1 MARALPSGMRE
12 RTILFMLELINR
24 FLDYLTIERGLSQ
37 NTMKS
42 YKLDLVKFSKY
53 LKSRNVKKIE
63 GVTKHDIS
71 KYLYYLKDKGL
82 SASSISR
89 NLAATKVFFRFLISE
104 RIIKENPTGTIESP
118 RLSRGLPEVLNIS
131 EVIRMLETPNTRSLL
146 GLRDK
151 AVMELMYATGMRVS
165 EMVEVTTEGLNLDV
179 GFIRCAGKGGKE
191 RIIPVGRQAKIALTK
206 YLEKTRKKLVK
217 QREDR
222 HLFLSRLGKKISRQ
236 SFWKMLKKYA
246 RLAGIKRKISP
257 HTLRHSFAT
266 HLLEKGADLRSVQ
279 EMLGH
284 ADIST
289 TQFYT
294 HINKARLKGIHK
306 KFHPRG

>member
-1 MARALPSGMRE
+1 MNK
-12 RTILFMLELINR
+12 LIDQ
-24 FLDYLTIERGLSQ
+24 FLDYLTVERGLSP
-37 NTMKS
+37 NTIMG
-42 YKLDLVKFSKY
+42 YRQDLTKFMEY
-53 LKSRNVKKIE
+53 LASRNINKME
-63 GVTKHDIS
+63 SVTRGNIS
-71 KYLYYLKDKGL
+71 KYLYFLKDKNL

-89 NLAATKVFFRFLISE
+89 NVAAIKVFFRFLMSE
-104 RIIKENPTGTIESP
+104 RILKENVSQALESP
-118 RLSRGLPEVLNIS
+118 RLMRSLPNVMDIS
-131 EVIRMLETPNTRSLL
+131 EVSKMLEAPREKGLL

-151 AVMELMYATGMRVS
+151 AALELMYATGMRVS
-165 EMVEVTTEGLNLDV
+165 EVSGLITEGLNLDV
-179 GFIRCAGKGGKE
+179 GFIRCVGKGGKE
-191 RIIPVGRQAKIALTK
+191 RIIPVGRKAKAVIGR
-206 YLEKTRKKLVK
+206 YLEKSRPKLCGSSG
-217 QREDR
+217 DR

-236 SFWKMLKKYA
+236 SLWKMLKKYA
-246 RLAGIKRKISP
+246 QAVGIKRKITP

-289 TQFYT
+289 TQIYT